1 MSRATLSRRLALIRA
16 GVSGFALFALV
27 APAQA
32 QRAAENAVA
41 ASEDAFGTS
50 VGTET
55 TGLYSI
61 NDARGFSPTQAGN
74 VRVEGMY
81 FDQQVKLNQRVSR
94 GSTVRVGISAQSF
107 SFPAPTGIAD
117 LHLRIPGDKPLVSA
131 IVSYGPY
138 FTYATEIDGQYP
150 VITDK
155 LNVGLGVG
163 MTRYDNDNSSMNVRW
178 SFGGVAQLKASDNAE
193 VTGFW
198 GYDTDCKYGPQP
210 GVFPAGAYLPPR
222 YTLRRYYGQ
231 GWTKG
236 DCRETNLGALARV
249 NLPDDWTIRAG
260 VFRSFND
267 IRKSFGDFFRN
278 VQPDGTATHTI
289 IGLPA
294 QDYGSY
300 SGEVRASK
308 FVRADRITHR
318 FDFTL
323 RGRDVERNFGGGDS
337 RNFGLTRIGQRDFL
351 PEPVFTFGPQ
361 STDKAKQ
368 GTGGVSYDAL
378 WAGIGSLGLGIQ
390 KTFYDRTIA
399 QPAGP
404 VVSTSASPI
413 LYNASASVIATK
425 DLVFYASYT
434 RGLEESGSA
443 PSDAANRNEAMPVS
457 MTKQVDAGFRYALTP
472 RLKLVGGVFQ
482 VEKPYFNVN
491 AANIFGPLGAVRHR
505 GVEVS
510 VAGALAEGLTV
521 VGGMILLQPRVSGE
535 PVDRGLV
542 GEVPVGPTPRSVL
555 LNVQYGPKAWR
566 GFSINGQ
573 ITNGSAQMARSDNTL
588 KIPGWTQ
595 FNAGARYDFKVSDVP
610 ASVRLIANNLTNKY
624 IWEVSSSGSFKAK
637 SPRNFKVILAADF

>member
-1 MSRATLSRRLALIRA
+1 MYRAINGYRLALIRA
-16 GVSGFALFALV
+16 GVSSFALLSFMT
-27 APAQA
+27 PAHA

-55 TGLYSI
+55 TGLYSVG
-61 NDARGFSPTQAGN
+61 DARGFSPTQAGN
-74 VRVEGMY
+74 VRVEGLY
-81 FDQQVKLNQRVSR
+81 FDQQVKLNPRVSR

-117 LHLRIPGDKPLVSA
+117 LHLRIPGDTPLVSGV
-131 IVSYGPY
+131 VSYGPY
-138 FTYATEIDGQYP
+138 FTYAAEIDGQYP
-150 VITDK
+150 IITDK
-155 LNVGLGVG
+155 LNVGFGVG
-163 MTRYDNDNSSMNVRW
+163 VTRYDNDNSSMNARW
-178 SFGGVAQLKASDNAE
+178 SFGGVARLKASDNAE
-193 VTGFW
+193 FTGFW
-198 GYDTDCKYGPQP
+198 GYDEDCKYGPQP
-210 GVFPAGAYLPPR
+210 GVFPGGAYLPPR
-222 YTLRRYYGQ
+222 YTLRRFYGQ
-231 GWTKG
+231 GWTEG
-236 DCRETNLGALARV
+236 DCRETNFGVLTRL
-249 NLPDDWTIRAG
+249 NLPDDWTLRAG

-278 VQPDGTATHTI
+278 VQPDGTTTHFITA
-289 IGLPA
+289 LPA

-308 FVRADRITHR
+308 LYRQDHITHR

-323 RGRDVERNFGGGDS
+323 RGRDVERNFGGGQQF
-337 RNFGLTRIGQRDFL
+337 NFGLTRIGQRDFL
-351 PEPVFTFGPQ
+351 PEPTFTFGPQ
-361 STDKAKQ
+361 SRDKAKQ

-378 WAGIGSLGLGIQ
+378 WAGVGSLGLGIQ

-399 QPAGP
+399 QPAAA

-413 LYNASASVIATK
+413 LYNASASVIATS

-434 RGLEESGSA
+434 RGLEESGTA
-443 PSDAANRNEAMPVS
+443 PADAANRNEAMPVS

-472 RLKLVGGVFQ
+472 KLKLVAGVFQ
-482 VEKPYFNVN
+482 VDKPYFNVN
-491 AANIFGPLGAVRHR
+491 AANIFGPLGTVRHR
-505 GVEVS
+505 GVEMS
-510 VAGALAEGLTV
+510 VAGSLAEGLTV
-521 VGGMILLQPRVSGE
+521 VGGMVLLQPRLSGE

-566 GFSINGQ
+566 GFSVNGQ
-573 ITNGSAQMARSDNTL
+573 ITNGSAQMARSDNML

-595 FNAGARYDFKVSDVP
+595 FNAGARYDFKVSEIP

-624 IWEVSSSGSFKAK
+624 IWQVSSSGSFGVK